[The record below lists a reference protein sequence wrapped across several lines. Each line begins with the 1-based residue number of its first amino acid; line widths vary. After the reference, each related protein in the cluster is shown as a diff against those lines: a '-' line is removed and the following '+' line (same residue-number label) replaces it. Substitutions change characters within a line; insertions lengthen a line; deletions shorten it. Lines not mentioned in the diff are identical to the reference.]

1 MAVSQK
7 IISGNDQPNGGRAI
21 TSVAGARGLDDASII
36 DTNHTLNPV
45 TLAASLIDQSIATI
59 DARLDTRFD
68 DVNYYY
74 GSGVQG

>member
-21 TSVAGARGLDDASII
+21 TSIAGARGLDDASII

-45 TLAASLIDQSIATI
+45 TLAASLMDQSISTI
-59 DARLDTRFD
+59 DTNLNDRFD
-68 DVNYYY
+68 DVNYYH